1 MDGKAYSTEFRLI
14 KRIRAGCRTRSSG
27 PWATPGSPTSPRLA
41 TPAALSDVPLAPRP
55 SSPRASRLL
64 FRPLRIEFVT
74 DPRGEIPAAHP
85 PGRRLLLS
93 LSLFLSHP
101 LFHSL
106 RVSEPPFTP
115 RVAVRSS
122 RPRSSTSPSRRP
134 PSPLDPSRAQ
144 ERARHPPLPRRLSG
158 VA

>member
-55 SSPRASRLL
+55 SRVPARPVSSFDPCVSSSLQIPVARSPPLTLPAGGSR
-64 FRPLRIEFVT
+64 
-74 DPRGEIPAAHP
+74 
-85 PGRRLLLS
+85 S